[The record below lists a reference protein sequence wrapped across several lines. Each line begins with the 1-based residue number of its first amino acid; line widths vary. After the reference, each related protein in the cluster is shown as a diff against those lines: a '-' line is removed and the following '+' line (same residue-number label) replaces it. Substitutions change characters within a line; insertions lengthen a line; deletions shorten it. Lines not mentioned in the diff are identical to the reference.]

1 MYIVTRYVVW
11 EVTKSFVIALVGL
24 TLVFTLVFGLK
35 AGSDR
40 GLPML
45 VMVRILPY
53 LTPYILEITI
63 PVAMLF
69 AVTTVFGRMTGMNE
83 VVALNSLGVGPM
95 TIVWPALV
103 LAAFVSLGTVSI
115 YELDATWGKRGFA
128 SVVYDSFEEIAYGA
142 LQKDKSLGKD
152 DDPYSIVVKEV
163 RPPAEAGGKPR
174 LIEPTFT
181 IKGPPK
187 LTFRAA
193 EAKLDTDRK
202 AGQIWI
208 ELQDYSFDYGDGGAR
223 MSFAGIQRYQVPIPP
238 PAVPPYNR
246 FYVAMADI
254 PDRIAEIEVALRR
267 IESIR
272 HAQNLLGPK
281 DPEDDAKVLDY
292 HLRIRQLRAE
302 PYRRWANGFTCLCF
316 AMIGAPVAM
325 LWRHAD
331 MLTNFFV
338 CFLPILAIYYPLL
351 MLSDGLATSGQM
363 PPISFW
369 TANVVLGGVAIWLL
383 RWVNRH

>member
-1 MYIVTRYVVW
+1 MYIVTRYVIW

-24 TLVFTLVFGLK
+24 TLVFTLVFGMK
-35 AGSDR
+35 EGSNR

-53 LTPYILEITI
+53 LMPEMLEITI

-69 AVTTVFGRMTGMNE
+69 AVTTVFGRMTGTNE
-83 VVALNSLGVGPM
+83 IVALKSLGVSPM

-103 LAAFVSLGTVSI
+103 LAAFLSLGTVWM
-115 YELDATWGKRGFA
+115 YELVATWGKPGFER
-128 SVVYDSFEEIAYGA
+128 VLYDSFEEIAYGV
-142 LQKDKSLGKD
+142 LQKEKSLGKD
-152 DDPYSIVVKEV
+152 DDPYSIVVKDV
-163 RPPAEAGGKPR
+163 RPPERPGAKPR

-181 IKGPPK
+181 VKGPPK
-187 LTFRAA
+187 ATFTAT
-193 EAKLDTDRK
+193 EARLETDRK

-208 ELQDYSFDYGDGGAR
+208 ELRDYSFDYGGTRG
-223 MSFAGIQRYQVPIPP
+223 SFAGTQRYPVPIPP
-238 PAVPPYNR
+238 PAVSPYNR
-246 FYVAMADI
+246 FYVAMADM
-254 PDRIAEIEVALRR
+254 PDRIAEVEAALRR
-267 IESIR
+267 VESIR
-272 HAQNLLGPK
+272 QAQDLLGQKP
-281 DPEDDAKVLDY
+281 PEDDEKVVEY
-292 HLRIRQLRAE
+292 RRWIRQLRAE

-351 MLSDGLATSGQM
+351 MLSGDLATSGQW
-363 PPISFW
+363 PPILFW
-369 TANVVLGGVAIWLL
+369 TANVVLAAPALWLL